1 MTHPTPKSPN
11 TTTPT
16 SPYPMRTA
24 TRTPPPPATT
34 GPLDDLN
41 LAALIG
47 LGLATAFLVA
57 ALVVWMVNV

>member
-1 MTHPTPKSPN
+1 
-11 TTTPT
+11 
-16 SPYPMRTA
+16 MRTA